1 LLYVNEDVQIVD
13 QVKRGL
19 AEYASTNGIPIRV
32 LFGRFSAFT
41 PGAWT
46 AEEAAAC
53 GTSLE
58 VCEATGVTVVAW
70 GSATDQYG
78 TEQAQLP
85 GAFYT
90 DGRARNLEI
99 KECVTPQEGAIAQG
113 LPLEADGFTFGEF
126 HERKVWIY
134 FYMDRLPAPDKLN
147 LEVFLFEPIR
157 KSLDT
162 SLLENFSKELD
173 ERAARAFARLMT
185 GNPERRVQEQ
195 RRAIDEQET
204 QMQQAEAQMLTIRSR
219 LEIRKRELEQ
229 VLESLTMPED
239 YWIEEWNHLRSHP
252 KIAPGTLTMAEQMVR
267 FDTVLLNIYDQ
278 QDDKE
283 IPLGRFRIS
292 VNMNDGNIKIENI
305 NNRRSDRDHPHVTR
319 GNPCWGGYASE
330 VNEHVQNNR
339 LAALVEFIINY
350 LQTYNPTDDWGQYI
364 RLWRERPA
372 LAAA

>member
-13 QVKRGL
+13 EVKRGL
-19 AEYASTNGIPIRV
+19 AEFATTNGIPIRV

-46 AEEAAAC
+46 AEEAEAC

-78 TEQAQLP
+78 HEQAQLP
-85 GAFYT
+85 GVFYT
-90 DGRARNLEI
+90 DGRARDLEI
-99 KECVTPQEGAIAQG
+99 KECIKPQEGAIAQG
-113 LPLEADGFTFGEF
+113 LPLDADGFNFGEF

-157 KSLDT
+157 KSLDS

-185 GNPERRVQEQ
+185 GNPERRVSDQ
-195 RRAIDEQET
+195 RRRIEEQET
-204 QMQQAEAQMLTIRSR
+204 QMQQAEAQILTVRSS
-219 LEIRKRELEQ
+219 LEVRKRELDQ
-229 VLESLTMPED
+229 ILESLTMPED
-239 YWIEEWNHLRSHP
+239 YWIQEWKHLKEHP
-252 KIAPGTLTMAEQMVR
+252 KLAPNTLTMAEGQVR
-267 FDTVLLNIYDQ
+267 FETVQLNIYDQ
-278 QDDKE
+278 QSESE

-292 VNMNDGNIKIENI
+292 INMNENSIKMENI
-305 NNRRSDRDHPHVTR
+305 NNKRSDWRHWWSLSSTTSRPTTLRTIGVSTFGTGVIVPRWLLHSSA
-319 GNPCWGGYASE
+319 YSASIFDGCAE
-330 VNEHVQNNR
+330 E
-339 LAALVEFIINY
+339 
-350 LQTYNPTDDWGQYI
+350 
-364 RLWRERPA
+364 
-372 LAAA
+372 